1 VSAAQVLAPGLPA
14 ASSGVRPSSSGGATA
29 ERGDTSFSDTL
40 DRASRSSEAPEGD
53 AVRLS
58 PDRMRERGK
67 GNGSTADDG
76 EADAT
81 AVVDGVP
88 VQAEIAA
95 VSSELS
101 AVIAALSG
109 TTAPTPSIDA
119 ASAGAAQRDVAN
131 IPALAASVAAS
142 LSTDAAV
149 QEGAVEA
156 GPWMPGQ
163 VAEATDTPD
172 AEQLLA
178 MLKAGATSSGTAVAE
193 PDNVDV
199 KASVTGR
206 ETHLALKPLQ
216 YDGAIEPT
224 AEAATAPVPVQGDDT
239 AAMLGAALSQ
249 AADEAAKPVRAGGSA
264 ARDVEA
270 KLGSAA
276 ADADTATH
284 PAVAVDELDARGG
297 AVFADQDISGR
308 EGRQQDG
315 RGSSGASSQQQ
326 GTGSFMSAMAGVTST
341 GAGAVQ
347 DAPDTGAFYEPVA
360 DQIAAGVRA
369 ELNADG
375 MGTASSD
382 GVVKVLNIE
391 LKPANLGSVTVRI
404 ALKDNA
410 ITVHIETQQRDTQTA
425 IERERDALVGALAA
439 AGYSVDSIT
448 TGQQSDAAR
457 FQGLSAGLGDAGSS
471 ASRGGS
477 QGQASQ
483 GFSNSSG
490 GEGRSNESGSGNS
503 AYRPPSDDKDVSS
516 GGVRR
521 DAGGLY
527 V

>member
-1 VSAAQVLAPGLPA
+1 MSAAQVLAPGMPA
-14 ASSGVRPSSSGGATA
+14 ASSGVRPSSSGGTAA
-29 ERGDTSFSDTL
+29 ERGDASFRDTL
-40 DRASRSSEAPEGD
+40 DQASRSGEAPEGD
-53 AVRLS
+53 TVRLS
-58 PDRMRERGK
+58 PDRLREGGK
-67 GNGSTADDG
+67 RNGSTADNR
-76 EADAT
+76 ETDAT
-81 AVVDGVP
+81 AVVEGVQ
-88 VQAEIAA
+88 VQTETTA
-95 VSSELS
+95 VFSELS
-101 AVIAALSG
+101 AMIAALGGS
-109 TTAPTPSIDA
+109 TAPTQSTDT
-119 ASAGAAQRDVAN
+119 ASSGAAQGNVAG
-131 IPALAASVAAS
+131 IPALAATVAGSVSADGAA
-142 LSTDAAV
+142 

-163 VAEATDTPD
+163 VGEAADTPD

-178 MLKAGATSSGTAVAE
+178 MLKAGATSGTPVAE

-224 AEAATAPVPVQGDDT
+224 AETATATAPVQGDDT

-249 AADEAAKPVRAGGSA
+249 AADEAAKPVRAGGA
-264 ARDVEA
+264 VARDLEA
-270 KLGSAA
+270 KPDAA
-276 ADADTATH
+276 SADTDAATR
-284 PAVAVDELDARGG
+284 PAVALDELDGRGA
-297 AVFADQDISGR
+297 AVLADQDISGR

-326 GTGSFMSAMAGVTST
+326 GTGSFMSAMAGVTPT
-341 GAGAVQ
+341 GASAVQ
-347 DAPDTGAFYEPVA
+347 DAPDSGASYEPVA

-375 MGTASSD
+375 MGTTSSD

-410 ITVHIETQQRDTQTA
+410 ITVHLETQQREALTA
-425 IERERDALVGALAA
+425 IDREKEALVGALAA
-439 AGYSVDSIT
+439 AGYSVDGIT
-448 TGQQSDAAR
+448 TGQQSDAGR
-457 FQGLSAGLGDAGSS
+457 LIQGLSAGLGDAGSS
-471 ASRGGS
+471 ASRGGT
-477 QGQASQ
+477 QGQAGQ
-483 GFSNSSG
+483 GFGNSSG
-490 GEGRSNESGSGNS
+490 GEGRSNDSGSGNS
-503 AYRPPSDDKDVSS
+503 AYRHPSDDKDVGG